1 MREDRKS
8 SWEDYLNICKVGG
21 TKSFLEIVEIGN
33 LISPFKEGCVKSVIG
48 TINDYLDSIDDT
60 KL

>member
-1 MREDRKS
+1 MREDKKKG
-8 SWEDYLNICKVGG
+8 WDDYINICKVGG

-33 LISPFKEGCVKSVIG
+33 LKSPFKDGCVESVIS
-48 TINDYLDSIDDT
+48 TIKEYLDSIDDT